1 MFSYRHAFHAGNHA
15 DVLKHTVLL
24 AVLKHMAQKDTAF
37 TVFDTHAGAGLY
49 RLDGDYAQT
58 SAEASQGFLK
68 LIATKPEQPFAPAI
82 QDYIDLVASFNAGGQ
97 WKVYPGSPFIIQQQ
111 LRGRDKLK
119 LFELHPT
126 DTKTLTANIAQL
138 EAGRQVAIERED
150 GFEGVKKFLPPPSRR
165 ALLLC
170 DPSYEVKHDYARVSA
185 MVADA
190 LLRFATGTY
199 VVWYPIIPRPEAHDL
214 PRKLKT
220 LANKA
225 GKSWLEATLTVKSS
239 KLQQSDEGETIRPG
253 LPASGMF
260 LINPPFTL
268 KAVLKDALPQLVAIL
283 KQDQHAT
290 YTLESGG

>member
-1 MFSYRHAFHAGNHA
+1 
-15 DVLKHTVLL
+15 
-24 AVLKHMAQKDTAF
+24 
-37 TVFDTHAGAGLY
+37 
-49 RLDGDYAQT
+49 
-58 SAEASQGFLK
+58 
-68 LIATKPEQPFAPAI
+68 
-82 QDYIDLVASFNAGGQ
+82 
-97 WKVYPGSPFIIQQQ
+97 VYPGSPFIIQQQ

-239 KLQQSDEGETIRPG
+239 KLLQSEEGETIRPG